1 MDARQ
6 AAYLRHLGVDVWVPR
21 RRPQSRPQAGE
32 REGPA
37 SRKKDPSPP
46 STAEPIIH
54 ERVEA
59 PDAGEHRAT
68 PAADAPF
75 RIRCFRYGR
84 VFVALAEDAWPWR
97 RFLLDVARAM
107 NGFEV
112 AERQDLV
119 FDWPQAGADPGGG
132 DRAFRAF
139 LGHQTRNGERSLISG
154 QRVLDLVGGAP
165 GLTDATGV
173 RVYVPP
179 GAPDAE
185 AKKRLWDRIRNL

>member
-21 RRPQSRPQAGE
+21 RRPGGGPQAGE
-32 REGPA
+32 QEGLA
-37 SRKKDPSPP
+37 SRARDPSPP
-46 STAEPIIH
+46 PTAQPIPR
-54 ERVEA
+54 ERADA
-59 PDAGEHRAT
+59 PDAGEDRAT
-68 PAADAPF
+68 PAAATAF

-119 FDWPQAGADPGGG
+119 FDWPQPGADPGGSA
-132 DRAFRAF
+132 RAFRAF
-139 LGHQTRNGERSLISG
+139 LGHQTRNGERSLMSG
-154 QRVLDLVGGAP
+154 QRVLDLVGGAE
-165 GLTDATGV
+165 GLADATGA
-173 RVYVPP
+173 RVYIPP

>member
-1 MDARQ
+1 MDARR

-21 RRPQSRPQAGE
+21 RRPGSRPQAGE

-37 SRKKDPSPP
+37 SRTKDPSQPP
-46 STAEPIIH
+46 TAQPIRP

-59 PDAGEHRAT
+59 PGAGEHRAT
-68 PAADAPF
+68 PAAAAAF
-75 RIRCFRYGR
+75 RVRCFRYGR

-107 NGFEV
+107 NGFEI

-119 FDWPQAGADPGGG
+119 FDWPQPGADPGGG

-154 QRVLDLVGGAP
+154 QRVLDLVGDPG
-165 GLTDATGV
+165 GLTDGTDG
-173 RVYVPP
+173 RIYVPP
-179 GAPDAE
+179 GTPDAE
-185 AKKRLWDRIRNL
+185 AKKRLWDRIRKL